1 MHDRLKGVG
10 KLKRKKKNV
19 KEKIYMRSLMLPAAV
34 IYIIIFIVP
43 TFSSFFFSFTRWTLK
58 DWEWIGLQNFI
69 TFFREPSL
77 AIGIRNTLFYGF
89 VTCGLKVVIALLL
102 AIVLTQ
108 GWKIEGYLRTLVF
121 FPAIISTMAVGLI
134 FKSFMHPTNGIINQA
149 LALFGIEKIYW
160 LTDKS
165 TAMLSIALVDVWQ
178 GLGTAT
184 LMYIAGIK
192 AIDHTYVEAAKI
204 DGANTFQRFKYITLP
219 LIRPVMNSVLI
230 LSLTGGLRN
239 FELVWAMTKG
249 GPGFTTDLLTTVI
262 YKQYA
267 NGLYGLSTAGNVIL
281 FILVSVIAFPVYSNI
296 TRKEEVY

>member
-10 KLKRKKKNV
+10 NLKRKKKNV

-58 DWEWIGLQNFI
+58 DWKWIVLQNFI

-204 DGANTFQRFKYITLP
+204 DGANTFQRFRYITLP

-281 FILVSVIAFPVYSNI
+281 FILVSMIAFPVYSNI

>member
-1 MHDRLKGVG
+1 
-10 KLKRKKKNV
+10 
-19 KEKIYMRSLMLPAAV
+19 MLPAAV

-58 DWEWIGLQNFI
+58 DWKWIGLQNFI

-204 DGANTFQRFKYITLP
+204 DGANTFQRFRYITLP

-281 FILVSVIAFPVYSNI
+281 FILVSMIAFPVYSNI

>member
-1 MHDRLKGVG
+1 MLSMKT
-10 KLKRKKKNV
+10 KKKTKTV
-19 KEKIYMRSLMLPAAV
+19 KEKIYKRTLMLPAAV
-34 IYIIIFIVP
+34 IYIIIFIIP

-58 DWEWIGLQNFI
+58 DWEWIGLDNFI
-69 TFFREPSL
+69 SFFQEPSL
-77 AIGIRNTLFYGF
+77 FIGIKNTLFYGF
-89 VTCGLKVVIALLL
+89 ATCGMKVTIALLL
-102 AIVLTQ
+102 ALLLTQ

-149 LALFGIEKIYW
+149 LAVFGIEKIYW
-160 LTDKS
+160 LTDKNL
-165 TAMLSIALVDVWQ
+165 AMFSVALVDVWA

-192 AIDHTYVEAAKI
+192 AIDHTYVEAARI
-204 DGANTFQRFKYITLP
+204 DGASTWQQFRYITLP
-219 LIRPVMNSVLI
+219 LIRPAMNSVLI

-249 GPGFTTDLLTTVI
+249 GPGFATDLLTTVI

-281 FILVSVIAFPVYSNI
+281 FILVSLIAFPVYSSI
-296 TRKEEVY
+296 TRREEAY

>member
-1 MHDRLKGVG
+1 MRQMS
-10 KLKRKKKNV
+10 RRPKK
-19 KEKIYMRSLMLPAAV
+19 KEKIYRRTLMIPAAV
-34 IYIIIFIVP
+34 IYIIIFIIP

-58 DWEWIGLQNFI
+58 DWEWIGLDNFI

-77 AIGIRNTLFYGF
+77 AIGVKNTVFYGF
-89 VTCGLKVVIALLL
+89 VTCGFKVVLALFLALL
-102 AIVLTQ
+102 LTQ
-108 GWKIEGYLRTLVF
+108 GWKMEGYLRTLIF
-121 FPAIISTMAVGLI
+121 FPTIISTMAVGLI
-134 FKSFMHPTNGIINQA
+134 FKSFMHPSNGIINQA
-149 LALFGIEKIYW
+149 LSLFGIGKVYW
-160 LTDKS
+160 LTDKRI
-165 TAMLSIALVDVWQ
+165 AMFSVAMVDVWQ

-184 LMYIAGIK
+184 LMYIAWIK
-192 AIDHTYVEAAKI
+192 AIDHTYVEAAQI
-204 DGANTFQRFKYITLP
+204 DGADVWQRFKYITLP
-219 LIRPVMNSVLI
+219 LIRPAMNSVLI

-281 FILVSVIAFPVYSNI
+281 FLLVSLIAFPVYANV

>member
-1 MHDRLKGVG
+1 
-10 KLKRKKKNV
+10 
-19 KEKIYMRSLMLPAAV
+19 
-34 IYIIIFIVP
+34 
-43 TFSSFFFSFTRWTLK
+43 
-58 DWEWIGLQNFI
+58 
-69 TFFREPSL
+69 
-77 AIGIRNTLFYGF
+77 
-89 VTCGLKVVIALLL
+89 
-102 AIVLTQ
+102 
-108 GWKIEGYLRTLVF
+108 
-121 FPAIISTMAVGLI
+121 MAVGLI

-204 DGANTFQRFKYITLP
+204 DGANTFQRFRYITLP

-281 FILVSVIAFPVYSNI
+281 FILVSMIAFPVYSNI

>member
-10 KLKRKKKNV
+10 NLKRKKKNV

-58 DWEWIGLQNFI
+58 DWKWIGLQNFI

-204 DGANTFQRFKYITLP
+204 DGANTFQRFRYITLP

-281 FILVSVIAFPVYSNI
+281 FILVSMIAFPVYSNI

>member
-1 MHDRLKGVG
+1 
-10 KLKRKKKNV
+10 
-19 KEKIYMRSLMLPAAV
+19 MLPAAV

-58 DWEWIGLQNFI
+58 DWEWIGIDKFI

-77 AIGIRNTLFYGF
+77 VIGIRNTLFYGF

-149 LALFGIEKIYW
+149 LALFGIGKIYW

-165 TAMLSIALVDVWQ
+165 TAMLSVALVDVWQ

-192 AIDHTYVEAAKI
+192 AIDHTYVEAAEI
-204 DGANTFQRFKYITLP
+204 DGANAFQRFQYITLP

-281 FILVSVIAFPVYSNI
+281 FLLVSVIAFPVYSNI

>member
-1 MHDRLKGVG
+1 M
-10 KLKRKKKNV
+10 KRKKKNV
-19 KEKIYMRSLMLPAAV
+19 KEKIYMRTLMLPAAV

-58 DWEWIGLQNFI
+58 DWEWIGIDNFI

-77 AIGIRNTLFYGF
+77 VIGIRNTLFYGF

-149 LALFGIEKIYW
+149 LALFGIGKIYW

-165 TAMLSIALVDVWQ
+165 TAMLSVALVDVWQ

-192 AIDHTYVEAAKI
+192 AIDHTYVEAAEI
-204 DGANTFQRFKYITLP
+204 DGANAFQRFQYITLP

-281 FILVSVIAFPVYSNI
+281 FLLVSVIAFPVYSNI

>member
-1 MHDRLKGVG
+1 M
-10 KLKRKKKNV
+10 KRKKKNV

-204 DGANTFQRFKYITLP
+204 DGANTFQRFRYITLP

>member
-1 MHDRLKGVG
+1 M
-10 KLKRKKKNV
+10 KRKKKNV

-204 DGANTFQRFKYITLP
+204 DGANTFQRFRYITLP

-230 LSLTGGLRN
+230 LSLTEGLRN

>member
-10 KLKRKKKNV
+10 NLKRKKKNV
-19 KEKIYMRSLMLPAAV
+19 MRSLMLPAAV

-58 DWEWIGLQNFI
+58 DWKWIGLQNFI

-204 DGANTFQRFKYITLP
+204 DGANTFQRFRYITLP

-281 FILVSVIAFPVYSNI
+281 FILVSMIAFPVYSNI

>member
-1 MHDRLKGVG
+1 M
-10 KLKRKKKNV
+10 KRKKKNV

-77 AIGIRNTLFYGF
+77 AIGIRNTLFYGL
-89 VTCGLKVVIALLL
+89 VTCGLKVLIALLL

-134 FKSFMHPTNGIINQA
+134 FKSFMHPTNGIINQV

-204 DGANTFQRFKYITLP
+204 DGANTFQRFRYITLP